1 MYYTNFPLVLEGY
14 IVTLVGSLVP
24 VITRQRLVRY
34 LPSVVERVVSWA
46 SKKPKCISHFT
57 MESKFIVLAVIGKEI
72 E

>member
-1 MYYTNFPLVLEGY
+1 M
-14 IVTLVGSLVP
+14 LVGSLVP

-34 LPSVVERVVSWA
+34 LPSMVERAVSWA

-57 MESKFIVLAVIGKEI
+57 MESEFIVLVAIGKET